1 MKGKTQWEKLPYP
14 YDTKRCKYP
23 YYSLTNQL
31 KPELPKGK
39 SLPNV
44 PEIPYEPWHYI
55 PPHLSLDDPASS
67 TFHHT
72 PLGQEHK
79 PRDDYPCRALLHSAK
94 TSTAG
99 WLSSRGR

>member
-39 SLPNV
+39 SLLNV
-44 PEIPYEPWHYI
+44 PENPYEPWHYI
-55 PPHLSLDDPASS
+55 DVPAFATSGSS
-67 TFHHT
+67 IKATIAV
-72 PLGQEHK
+72 G
-79 PRDDYPCRALLHSAK
+79 
-94 TSTAG
+94 
-99 WLSSRGR
+99 